1 MVVQKH
7 CAWVLPCLFPETNPE
22 QTHRYIQSLMFIK
35 NFINYTIFFELL
47 LCSNKVLPVNA
58 EVKLA
63 LLFQLRKQLLF

>member
-1 MVVQKH
+1 
-7 CAWVLPCLFPETNPE
+7 
-22 QTHRYIQSLMFIK
+22 MFIK